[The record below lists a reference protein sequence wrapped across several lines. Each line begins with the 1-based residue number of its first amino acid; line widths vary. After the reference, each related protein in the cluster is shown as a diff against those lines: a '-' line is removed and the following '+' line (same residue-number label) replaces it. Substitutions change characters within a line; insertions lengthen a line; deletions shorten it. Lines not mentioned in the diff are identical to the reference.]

1 MSAAT
6 FALPAQVRPRS
17 ATNHAVLIFAAV
29 AAMALS
35 ARMNLPLIPVPITAQ
50 TLAVLLIGVLLG
62 PTRGTLSMLIYLA
75 VGVAGSPVFAAGGG
89 VAYLSSPTWGYL
101 VGFVP
106 AVWLVGTLIGRGDR
120 FRPLATAA
128 TFTLATVVIFAVGL
142 AWLSLYVPSPTKL
155 LMVGLVPFLPGAALK
170 IAIACLVTAR
180 LRK

>member
-75 VGVAGSPVFAAGGG
+75 VGAAGAPVFAAAGGLPG
-89 VAYLSSPTWGYL
+89 PTGGYL

-106 AVWLVGTLIGRGDR
+106 AVWLVGTLIGRGGR

-180 LRK
+180 LQK